1 MVSSVVEKLNPTRV
15 KLTITATPEDLKP
28 SIDHAYEHIAEQVNI
43 PGFRKGK
50 VPAPI
55 IDKRVGRAEV
65 IRHAVSEGLDG
76 LYRIALEEHGLR
88 PISQP
93 EADVVQVPE
102 EKDFSGDLIV
112 EVEVE
117 VRPEFDLPSLD
128 KIKLTVADVTAD
140 DAEIDEELTNLRNR
154 FASFEDVDRAATKG
168 DQVTIDLVAEIDGKQ
183 VDAAE
188 GVPYELGSGEL
199 IEGIDEALDS
209 LTVGEDTTFES
220 TLLGGEHEGKKAQV
234 TVTVTALKEKKLPE
248 ADDDFAQLASP
259 FDTVAE
265 LREDLKEQVLRSKKL
280 TQYTEARNKLI
291 ELLLEKADV
300 PVSEK
305 IIGDEVHRHLEQ
317 EGRLEDDAHRA
328 EVTEDST
335 KRLRQQFLLDKFVD
349 AEEIQVGQQ
358 DLSSYI
364 VQAASQ
370 YQMDPNEFVKV
381 IEEQGQIPAI
391 VADLGR
397 SKAISTL
404 LTKVEVKSESGEKLD
419 FSEFLSPDNGGDA
432 LPVDTGDDHEGHNH

>member
-117 VRPEFDLPSLD
+117 VRPEFDLPALD
-128 KIKLTVADVTAD
+128 KIKLTVADVIAD

-168 DQVTIDLVAEIDGKQ
+168 DQVTIDLVAQIDGKQ

-220 TLLGGEHEGKKAQV
+220 TLLGGEHEGKKAQI
-234 TVTVTALKEKKLPE
+234 TVAVTALKEKKLPE

-265 LREDLKEQVLRSKKL
+265 LRADLKEQVLRSKKL

-305 IIGDEVHRHLEQ
+305 IISDEVHRHLEQ

-349 AEEIQVGQQ
+349 AEAIQIGQQ

-381 IEEQGQIPAI
+381 IEEQGQIPSI

-397 SKAISTL
+397 SKAISVL
-404 LTKVEVKSESGEKLD
+404 LTKVEVKTDSGDKLD
-419 FSEFLSPDNGGDA
+419 FSEFISPDNGGDA
-432 LPVDTGDDHEGHNH
+432 LPVNAVDEHEGHNH